1 MNTKIVKLRGLFS
14 NTKFLVVFSIVCAV
28 IFWVIVATQFS
39 PIVDETIKDVP
50 VTLNSSALSQYG
62 LQGFGADNFKVD
74 ITVEGK
80 RYVVGVLSADDFV
93 VTADTAYV
101 DTAGKYTLQIKAV
114 PKDSNSDYNVV
125 ELSNSYM
132 EVYFDKLVKNVEVP
146 VEPRIVNSPQKLTE
160 DGLEFNND
168 DIILTQTTAL
178 ISGAKT
184 EVDRIKKVY
193 ADITIDRT
201 LSVSSTVE
209 AKLSFDD
216 NVKYV
221 DFLNISKNKDN
232 DYIIPVHLC
241 VYKNE
246 KINTDVDIINAPS
259 ENLKNFLKYTLSY
272 NELTFSVLQTKDGI
286 ELPEKISIGVIDL
299 SKVSPDNKSF
309 KFTAEE
315 ISKYVSDN
323 SAIDNGIKYSGTVNS
338 VSANLDTSAF
348 TSTTLTLRNSNLSF
362 SDGNKDKYSFDITP
376 LRHIT
381 VVGPKADIAALTS
394 ENLQAVVQLGDVK
407 PDSEK
412 KSFPVIFKTGNSEMC
427 WAYGEYNIQVS
438 KK

>member
-1 MNTKIVKLRGLFS
+1 MNTKILKLRGLFS

-93 VTADTAYV
+93 VTADTTYV

-114 PKDSNSDYNVV
+114 PKDSNSDYSVV

-146 VEPRIVNSPQKLTE
+146 IEPRIVSSPQKLTE

-178 ISGAKT
+178 INGAKT
-184 EVDRIKKVY
+184 EVDKIKKVY
-193 ADITIDRT
+193 ADITIERT

-216 NVKYV
+216 NIKYV

-232 DYIIPVHLC
+232 DYIVPVHLC

-246 KINTDVDIINAPS
+246 KISTDVDIINAPS
-259 ENLKNFLKYTLSY
+259 ENLINSLKYTLSY
-272 NELTFSVLQTKDGI
+272 NDLTFSVLQTKDGI
-286 ELPEKISIGVIDL
+286 ELPERISIGAIDL
-299 SKVSPDNKSF
+299 SKVSPENRSF
-309 KFTAEE
+309 RFTADE

-323 SAIDNGIKYSGTVNS
+323 TAIDNGIKYSGAVNS
-338 VSANLDTSAF
+338 VSVNLDTSSF

-362 SDGNKDKYSFDITP
+362 SDGNKEKYSFDITP
-376 LRHIT
+376 LRRVT
-381 VVGPKADIAALTS
+381 VVGLKADIAALSS
-394 ENLQAVVQLGDVK
+394 ENLEAVVQLGDVK

-412 KSFPVIFKTGNSEMC
+412 KSFPVTFKTGNSEMC
-427 WAYGEYNIQVS
+427 WAYGEYNIEVS